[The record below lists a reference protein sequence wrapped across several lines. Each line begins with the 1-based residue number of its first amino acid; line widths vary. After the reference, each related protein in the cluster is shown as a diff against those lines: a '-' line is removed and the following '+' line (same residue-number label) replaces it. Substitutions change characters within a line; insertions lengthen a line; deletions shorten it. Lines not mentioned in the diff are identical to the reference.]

1 MTHKDLYE
9 YIRQEI
15 INELSE
21 GSTKTFIASSSS
33 DEENAIAADSS
44 ISSTAKVA
52 AKKALQGSKPG
63 ASVVV
68 PTNEMA
74 NLPSTIVVGDSDKIK
89 LAKELYEGSTTE
101 KVIDAVVNAGEEGIT
116 QEKLSEILG
125 IRFSLLTQPIKD
137 LTKIGAF
144 SKSRP
149 TVKPTKTAKV
159 DDTKVDDVE
168 DNEVSDDELTPITP
182 KKEPEEEKPE
192 EPEPEQLKP
201 SNKDDE
207 KLVSKSNAKK
217 LSDEEELKYKKL
229 VTGIEAKVAKILAL
243 PKEERGTS
251 GEMNLLKQII
261 SRDDVKK
268 LFKAKN
274 SVSISDLTR
283 EIF

>member
-1 MTHKDLYE
+1 MTHKDLYN
-9 YIRQEI
+9 YIRTEI

-21 GSTKTFIASSSS
+21 GSTKTFIASSTS
-33 DEENAIAADSS
+33 DEENAITTDSS
-44 ISSTAKVA
+44 IPSTAKTA
-52 AKKALQGSKPG
+52 AIKALKGSKPG

-101 KVIDAVVNAGEEGIT
+101 KIIDAVVNAGEEGIT
-116 QEKLSEILG
+116 QEKLSEMLG

-168 DNEVSDDELTPITP
+168 DNEVSDDELTPI
-182 KKEPEEEKPE
+182 EPEEKPE
-192 EPEPEQLKP
+192 ESKPEIL
-201 SNKDDE
+201 NKDDE

-217 LSDEEELKYKKL
+217 LSDEDELRYKKL
-229 VTGIEAKVAKILAL
+229 VTGIEAKVTKILAL

-251 GEMNLLKQII
+251 GEMTTLKQII

-274 SVSISDLTR
+274 SRTIEDLTADV
-283 EIF
+283 F

>member
-9 YIRQEI
+9 YIRTEI
-15 INELSE
+15 INELTES
-21 GSTKTFIASSSS
+21 GTKTFIASSTS
-33 DEENAIAADSS
+33 DEETAIDSDSS
-44 ISSTAKVA
+44 ISSVNKQA
-52 AKKALQGSKPG
+52 AKKALKGSKPG

-116 QEKLSEILG
+116 QEKLSEMLG

-149 TVKPTKTAKV
+149 TVKPTKTNKV
-159 DDTKVDDVE
+159 DDTEVE
-168 DNEVSDDELTPITP
+168 DTEDTEVSDDELTPITP
-182 KKEPEEEKPE
+182 EEKPEEEKSE

-207 KLVSKSNAKK
+207 KLVSKSNAKE
-217 LSDEEELKYKKL
+217 LSDEDELRYKKL
-229 VTGIEAKVAKILAL
+229 VKGITAKVDKILAL

-251 GEMNLLKQII
+251 GEMTTLKQII